1 MNTNKKEE
9 SLKKDECSHRWTAKG
24 RKHNPTSGETKDDQD
39 IEILEESRSVDM
51 DPDDGKGNKEK
62 KSYGIP
68 VDANEAIKLMKDLI
82 VELNNRAKK
91 ENEDFIWIKNLI
103 EKGPGVTFDKNIL
116 LKMISQPRC
125 EGIRFYP
132 ALKSKGKEFFLS
144 LVIVGVNSEGYD
156 LHYNEGDKKIMD
168 AYITKSLTGEY
179 GHPPGEPLHKAYY
192 CLYNFASED
201 AKK

>member
-1 MNTNKKEE
+1 
-9 SLKKDECSHRWTAKG
+9 
-24 RKHNPTSGETKDDQD
+24 
-39 IEILEESRSVDM
+39 
-51 DPDDGKGNKEK
+51 
-62 KSYGIP
+62 
-68 VDANEAIKLMKDLI
+68 MKDLI

-179 GHPPGEPLHKAYY
+179 GHLPGEPLFTKHIIAYIILQVKMPKSNLILQSVTKIVWILFLLSFVDR
-192 CLYNFASED
+192 CSLCFKHNSICKDE
-201 AKK
+201 